1 MVDQVLA
8 RYKCDS
14 NTAVRFKLVQCQ
26 NDVFDKG
33 KEFHP
38 TFSHQFFGDNE
49 TIFGYSN
56 LEVQLYYHSGSLL
69 TYMGMKHDGEVNKNV
84 IDGVQPDPVLSVI
97 AEKYPAGC
105 TTTLDEFIA
114 KLPEEDKFMPM
125 GELLHSYKGND
136 VEYEIY
142 KADVTTPRLKDYH
155 EKLQTFL
162 LWFIDASSY
171 IDPDDERWR
180 FFLLF
185 EKRKEAGNTHYSI
198 VGYMTVYQ
206 YYAYPDMIRPRISQ
220 MLILPPFQKQG
231 HGVQLLQT
239 VDKFYI
245 KDPQVLDITVE
256 DPSYDFMRLR
266 DFVDALR
273 CRDLSAFAPENLR
286 SGFNNKMA
294 EQARKEL
301 KITKVQCRRVYEIL
315 RLRVTDLSSAKE
327 YTSYRLEV
335 KNRLNVP
342 FQKEKADIEKLK
354 LLLKPE
360 ELTATATL
368 QSTHERMQHL
378 DQMYQELEAHY
389 KKTIERMAAA

>member
-1 MVDQVLA
+1 M
-8 RYKCDS
+8 
-14 NTAVRFKLVQCQ
+14 
-26 NDVFDKG
+26 
-33 KEFHP
+33 
-38 TFSHQFFGDNE
+38 
-49 TIFGYSN
+49 
-56 LEVQLYYHSGSLL
+56 
-69 TYMGMKHDGEVNKNV
+69 
-84 IDGVQPDPVLSVI
+84 
-97 AEKYPAGC
+97 
-105 TTTLDEFIA
+105 
-114 KLPEEDKFMPM
+114 
-125 GELLHSYKGND
+125 
-136 VEYEIY
+136 
-142 KADVTTPRLKDYH
+142 
-155 EKLQTFL
+155 
-162 LWFIDASSY
+162 
-171 IDPDDERWR
+171 
-180 FFLLF
+180 
-185 EKRKEAGNTHYSI
+185 
-198 VGYMTVYQ
+198 
-206 YYAYPDMIRPRISQ
+206 
-220 MLILPPFQKQG
+220 
-231 HGVQLLQT
+231 
-239 VDKFYI
+239 DKFYI